1 MRIRLTFEDPLPPY
15 KCWYEVP
22 TSCSTI
28 HDLQKAVRKGFNL
41 NNYSKTTRL
50 DLDGF
55 FLLPASTIAG
65 SLKDGDLLQVMI
77 RKRSD
82 GLPPRHL
89 PVSGGKKRSS
99 EDAGLSNTNHRHS
112 SKKMKPTFIKP
123 AAATKQDDNNSKKK
137 TGQQK
142 QQKTPNAQKK
152 KMVQQNNSNQQTT
165 APKANENGKTNTQG
179 KVNNKITNTQNKSN
193 TSVKNTKAN
202 TQNTKGTA
210 TTTTKGQKSDNT
222 ATTKPSATVIK
233 GANAKVT
240 PNVKAQG
247 KSAATVVSSSDDSS
261 DSSSSSSSSSSS
273 ESSDSSDSSDNS
285 DSDTDKGSSSDSDS
299 SSDNSSG
306 SNRRTRNERVIVPR
320 IPPGKGKGATKSR
333 NARRKHLKMLMAEK
347 REEAESGSSVAA
359 SSSTPQA
366 VRDTVVVNPTPQ
378 TNGQA
383 NGNASSSSKKKK
395 KVAFPTDGNAV
406 GQNSAPP
413 PAPAPKVIMTSV
425 ELKDN
430 DLMSKSTSRRV
441 TRSSQKK
448 PNGTFKEAAPAA
460 AFELKTTKHQQH
472 DSGDN
477 GVSVAT
483 TVEEADY
490 ISAEDVGPRDDKYY
504 NALPKADH
512 ELTVGDVIAYKT
524 LELSPSYTPIIS
536 DFKEA
541 IVLSMSMTTMV
552 AEVQLSRQFRTP
564 VALDDEGNPI
574 LGKFDIYDE
583 ETIENARRGIV
594 SLDVLGLADCRIVS
608 KNSKK

>member
-99 EDAGLSNTNHRHS
+99 EDAGLPNTNHHHS

-152 KMVQQNNSNQQTT
+152 KKVQQNNSNHQTT
-165 APKANENGKTNTQG
+165 APKANGNGKTNTQG
-179 KVNNKITNTQNKSN
+179 KVNNKIANTQNKSN

-210 TTTTKGQKSDNT
+210 TTTTKGQKTNNT

-233 GANAKVT
+233 GAKVKVT

-247 KSAATVVSSSDDSS
+247 KSAATVVSSDDSS
-261 DSSSSSSSSSSS
+261 DSSSSSSSSSS

-306 SNRRTRNERVIVPR
+306 SNRRTRNERVVVPR

-333 NARRKHLKMLMAEK
+333 NARRKHLKMLMTEK

-366 VRDTVVVNPTPQ
+366 VRDTIVVNPTSQ

-383 NGNASSSSKKKK
+383 NGNASSPSKKK
-395 KVAFPTDGNAV
+395 KVAFPTDRNAV

-460 AFELKTTKHQQH
+460 AFELETTKHQQH

-477 GVSVAT
+477 GVSIAT

-552 AEVQLSRQFRTP
+552 AEVQLARQFRTP
-564 VALDDEGNPI
+564 VELDDEGNPI

-608 KNSKK
+608 KK